1 MARDFP
7 GLGNIFAVNVLR
19 MWEKRGFTSHAGVL
33 HPNEPVSQWII
44 PEKKANRV
52 RGRGWGVRTYFFEI
66 PLGVLGF
73 CFTHE
78 NSKENKPSPLETPQN
93 CITPHRKFKV

>member
-7 GLGNIFAVNVLR
+7 GLGNIFAVNILR

-44 PEKKANRV
+44 PEKKQT
-52 RGRGWGVRTYFFEI
+52 GCEGG
-66 PLGVLGF
+66 G
-73 CFTHE
+73 
-78 NSKENKPSPLETPQN
+78 
-93 CITPHRKFKV
+93 

>member
-52 RGRGWGVRTYFFEI
+52 RGRG
-66 PLGVLGF
+66 
-73 CFTHE
+73 
-78 NSKENKPSPLETPQN
+78 
-93 CITPHRKFKV
+93 

>member
-7 GLGNIFAVNVLR
+7 GLGNIFAVNILR

-52 RGRGWGVRTYFFEI
+52 RGRGWGVRT
-66 PLGVLGF
+66 
-73 CFTHE
+73 E